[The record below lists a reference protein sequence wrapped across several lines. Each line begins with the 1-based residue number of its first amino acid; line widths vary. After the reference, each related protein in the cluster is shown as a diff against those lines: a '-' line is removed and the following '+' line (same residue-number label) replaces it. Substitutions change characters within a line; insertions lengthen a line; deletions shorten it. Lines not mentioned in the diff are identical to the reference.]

1 MTTEGITTKDR
12 SGYARFKTQEQ
23 GAVVQAWIQEVEEKG
38 LEDGEFLRVRG
49 AALGYFNRIRP
60 ELQILLWQR
69 NPQGTIRLPTTVNQA
84 RLRAVAQIYF

>member
-1 MTTEGITTKDR
+1 M
-12 SGYARFKTQEQ
+12 
-23 GAVVQAWIQEVEEKG
+23 VQAWIQEVEEKG

-69 NPQGTIRLPTTVNQA
+69 NPQGTIRLPTTINQA
-84 RLRAVAQIYF
+84 RLRAVARIYF